1 MKKYDFTVNGS
12 DYSVEL
18 RSIEDN
24 IAKII
29 VNGTPYNVEI
39 KTEAKTPPKPVIV
52 RKNTEVKTRE
62 NPVAKT
68 SAPVEKNT
76 TPSVSGKAIRSPLPG
91 TVFKILVKQGDSVKA
106 GDILLVIESMK
117 MENNILAEK
126 AGIVKTIFVSEKQA
140 ILQNDAL
147 LEIE

>member
-12 DYSVEL
+12 DYSVEI
-18 RSIEDN
+18 RSIDDN

-39 KTEAKTPPKPVIV
+39 KTEAKTPPKPVVV

-62 NPVAKT
+62 NPVART
-68 SAPVEKNT
+68 SAPVGTNT
-76 TPSVSGKAIRSPLPG
+76 IPSGNAIKSPLPG
-91 TVFKILVKQGDSVKA
+91 TILKILVKQGDSVKI
-106 GDILLVIESMK
+106 GDLLLVMESMK
-117 MENNILAEK
+117 MENNVLSEK
-126 AGIVKTIFVSEKQA
+126 AGIVKRILVSEKQA
-140 ILQNDAL
+140 ILQNDVL